1 MVVPTS
7 QELTA
12 NGCGLGRKLYGTIL
26 CKFRER
32 EDALPYRKNDI
43 PAILLKRRKK
53 WKKAE

>member
-12 NGCGLGRKLYGTIL
+12 NGCGLGCKLYGTIL
-26 CKFRER
+26 CKFREG
-32 EDALPYRKNDI
+32 EDALPYRKNI